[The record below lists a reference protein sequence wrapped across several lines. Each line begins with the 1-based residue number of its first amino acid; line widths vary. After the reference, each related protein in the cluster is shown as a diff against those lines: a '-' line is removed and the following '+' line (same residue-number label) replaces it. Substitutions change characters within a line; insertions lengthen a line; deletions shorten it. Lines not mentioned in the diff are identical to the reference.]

1 MLISETLRNPTSV
14 AALMI
19 ESILIIT
26 FSAWAAF
33 FAFSPSLSRALTF
46 GSWTGLSASVSFE
59 FACLFSASSLTIFND
74 CFCFIF
80 SFKSENLFFVFSPIS
95 GVFTL
100 AASDTFS
107 LPNNSSNIFLSSG
120 VSVVPVRLL

>member
-80 SFKSENLFFVFSPIS
+80 SLKLENLFLALLLIS
-95 GVFTL
+95 GAFTT
-100 AASDTFS
+100 SDTFS